1 VVFEGA
7 INQDRIRDFY
17 AAADAFCLSSFAEG
31 LPVVLME
38 AMAMEL
44 PCVTTHI
51 AGIPELIRNGV
62 DGFLVPPADLDAL
75 VTALARLMDDA
86 ELREQ
91 IGKSGRARVAE
102 HFDLRRSVERLAR
115 IFAERVQG

>member
-1 VVFEGA
+1 
-7 INQDRIRDFY
+7 
-17 AAADAFCLSSFAEG
+17 
-31 LPVVLME
+31 
-38 AMAMEL
+38 
-44 PCVTTHI
+44 
-51 AGIPELIRNGV
+51 
-62 DGFLVPPADLDAL
+62 LDAL